1 MERPRRGPVWLGI
14 DVACVLVF
22 CAVGRRS
29 HDEGLNIAGIASTA
43 WPFLSGTALGW
54 LAAQAW
60 RRPTA
65 VYPTGVVVWLCTVV
79 VGMLLRKATSAGVAA
94 SFIVVASSVTALLL
108 LGWRALAQPRRR
120 ASSRKGRRDHG
131 ANRQRHLGSGHQRRN
146 DRHLGGDREGAGTP
160 GGVDQRP
167 LRRAVGQRRREG
179 LFHQGGQRR
188 AGSQRYR

>member
-14 DVACVLVF
+14 DVGCVLVF
-22 CAVGRRS
+22 CALGRRS

-108 LGWRALAQPRRR
+108 LGWRALARPRRR
-120 ASSRKGRRDHG
+120 ATLSKGR
-131 ANRQRHLGSGHQRRN
+131 A
-146 DRHLGGDREGAGTP
+146 
-160 GGVDQRP
+160 
-167 LRRAVGQRRREG
+167 
-179 LFHQGGQRR
+179 
-188 AGSQRYR
+188 

>member
-1 MERPRRGPVWLGI
+1 MERPRPGPVWLGI

-54 LAAQAW
+54 LTAGAW

-108 LGWRALAQPRRR
+108 AKQLDAPPAPWTGTRRWPSTPILPRRPP
-120 ASSRKGRRDHG
+120 AMM
-131 ANRQRHLGSGHQRRN
+131 APP
-146 DRHLGGDREGAGTP
+146 DRPER
-160 GGVDQRP
+160 
-167 LRRAVGQRRREG
+167 
-179 LFHQGGQRR
+179 
-188 AGSQRYR
+188 